1 MRSGTA
7 NKRATT
13 NGVSTPTNP
22 ADEVKDDFAKVKE
35 EPEEE
40 KKFEAGNHMEVDLV
54 DMLGK

>member
-1 MRSGTA
+1 MRSGPG

-13 NGVSTPTNP
+13 NGVSNSNP
-22 ADEVKDDFAKVKE
+22 SEEVKDDIVKVKE

-54 DMLGK
+54 DMLGTN